1 MFNVWG
7 NYTMRVCHCRIG
19 RDFANQ
25 YLKEIGGLFL
35 FFFFFLQSLISTLKI
50 NYKEHGLLL

>member
-35 FFFFFLQSLISTLKI
+35 FFFFIFTITDLNFKD
-50 NYKEHGLLL
+50 